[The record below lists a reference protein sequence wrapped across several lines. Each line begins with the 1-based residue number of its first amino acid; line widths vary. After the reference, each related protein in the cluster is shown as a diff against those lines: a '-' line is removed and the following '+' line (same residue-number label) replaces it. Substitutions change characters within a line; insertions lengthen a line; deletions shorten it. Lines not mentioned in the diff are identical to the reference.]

1 MVKKISVA
9 VLVSGRGSNLQS
21 IIDACES
28 GKINAEVKLVVSD
41 KKDAF
46 ALERARKHNIQAV
59 FVNPKD
65 FPSRE
70 EHEKAVISLIDGK
83 NIDLV
88 CLAGYMRIL
97 TGYFVNHYKGRLM
110 NIHPALLPSFPGTH
124 GQRDALNYGV
134 KVSGCTV
141 HFVDE
146 GTDTGPIIIQ
156 ASVPVKEG
164 DTEESLAARILG
176 QEHKIYPE
184 AINMFALGK
193 LKIEGNKVKII
204 NTV

>member
-1 MVKKISVA
+1 MKKINVA

-21 IIDACES
+21 IIDACAS
-28 GKINAEVKLVVSD
+28 GKINAEVALVVSD

-46 ALERARKHNIQAV
+46 ALERARKNSIEAV
-59 FVNPKD
+59 FSNPKD

-70 EHEKAVISLIDGK
+70 EHEKAIIKLIDGK
-83 NIDLV
+83 KTDLV

-110 NIHPALLPSFPGTH
+110 NIHPALLPSFPGAH
-124 GQRDALNYGV
+124 GQRDALNHGV

-146 GTDTGPIIIQ
+146 GEDTGPIIIQ
-156 ASVPVKEG
+156 AAVPVKEG
-164 DTEESLAARILG
+164 DTEETLAARILE
-176 QEHKIYPE
+176 QEHKVFPE
-184 AINMFALGK
+184 AINLFASDK
-193 LKIEGNKVKII
+193 LEIKGNKVKII
-204 NTV
+204 Q